1 MKINEYIYIYCEYVR
16 DKWVVSFGD
25 SDKGEW

>member
-1 MKINEYIYIYCEYVR
+1 MSIYIYLYNCEYVR
-16 DKWVVSFGD
+16 DNWVVSFGD